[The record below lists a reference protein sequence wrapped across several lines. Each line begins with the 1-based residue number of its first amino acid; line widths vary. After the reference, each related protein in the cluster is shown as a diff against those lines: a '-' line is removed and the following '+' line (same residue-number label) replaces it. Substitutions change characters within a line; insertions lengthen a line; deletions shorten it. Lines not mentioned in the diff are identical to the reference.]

1 MGIALALA
9 AGAFWAA
16 YIVLSG
22 RTGAEFPR
30 LEGLALAMVVATAVT
45 LPLGL
50 GSVPLWTPETL
61 VKGLG
66 IAVLSSVLPY
76 SLELLALRRLSAKVF
91 GILLSLEPAAAALAG
106 LIVLGQHLTPTQLL
120 GMGLVVAASAL
131 VLGLGRPQ
139 GPGRVDRRLRR
150 RRAGSGRRGR
160 RARRGGSSSG

>member
-30 LEGLALAMVVATAVT
+30 LEGLAIAMVVATAVT

-50 GSVPLWTPETL
+50 GSVPLWTTETL
-61 VKGLG
+61 LKGLG

-120 GMGLVVAASAL
+120 GHGARRGRVGAGAGAR
-131 VLGLGRPQ
+131 RPQ
-139 GPGRVDRRLRR
+139 GPGRVDRR
-150 RRAGSGRRGR
+150 
-160 RARRGGSSSG
+160 